1 MIRVTA
7 VGAASLALLG
17 LCSVAGAQLKTPD
30 VQGSLDQ
37 VAPFIEIMEKYLYL
51 VDHMARLA
59 DNPTASGIAAVMR
72 AGDVFKEHPQDAIEY
87 FNKVLPDVKND
98 SVRRAIR
105 IQLADLYQKTNQQD
119 KALEQLRELMVF
131 APASPRPPRAARAT
145 SPPRSERGEAEQ

>member
-1 MIRVTA
+1 MIRVTS
-7 VGAASLALLG
+7 VAAAAFALLG

-37 VAPFIEIMEKYLYL
+37 VGPFIEIMEKYLYL

-59 DNPTASGIAAVMR
+59 DNPTASGIAAVLR
-72 AGDVFKEHPQDAIEY
+72 TGDVFKEHPQDAIEY
-87 FNKVLPDVKND
+87 FNKILPDVKND

-131 APASPRPPRAARAT
+131 APASPRPPRAARGA
-145 SPPRSERGEAEQ
+145 SPPRTERQEAEQ